1 MRDLVIL
8 VISPRSHTIP
18 CLPCSIQAL
27 RERLKDKLKEK
38 LKPKLRLNYFKHR
51 QESSSQV
58 IPWIPSSAEVAL
70 SVQNGEAAHV
80 AHYAHMKPYVSD
92 VTPLKVLPADV
103 KTEPEQGILDVP
115 SPFFSLGREPTGQL
129 VVANVSNGR
138 KKGGNKTSQ
147 LSRVNRFAESIL
159 QFVGERSVPEKLI
172 RGALGNNPDI
182 SKAIRL

>member
-1 MRDLVIL
+1 MIL
-8 VISPRSHTIP
+8 VTSSPSHTS
-18 CLPCSIQAL
+18 LSCSMQAL
-27 RERLKDKLKEK
+27 KERLKDKLKEK

-58 IPWIPSSAEVAL
+58 IPWVSTEEVAL
-70 SVQNGEAAHV
+70 PNQNEGAAHV
-80 AHYAHMKPYVSD
+80 AHYDHMKPFVSD
-92 VTPLKVLPADV
+92 VTPLKVLPAGV

-129 VVANVSNGR
+129 MVATVSNGR
-138 KKGGNKTSQ
+138 KKAGNKTSQ

>member
-1 MRDLVIL
+1 VVFL
-8 VISPRSHTIP
+8 ISPPSHVIP
-18 CLPCSIQAL
+18 FLSCSMEAL
-27 RERLKDKLKEK
+27 KERLKDKLREK

-51 QESSSQV
+51 RESSSQV
-58 IPWIPSSAEVAL
+58 VPWVPTKGVAL
-70 SVQNGEAAHV
+70 SHEDGEAAHV
-80 AHYAHMKPYVSD
+80 AQYAHMKPFVND
-92 VTPLKVLPADV
+92 FTPLRVLPAGV
-103 KTEPEQGILDVP
+103 KSEPEQGTLDP
-115 SPFFSLGREPTGQL
+115 TSSFFSLGRESTGEL

-138 KKGGNKTSQ
+138 KKAGNKTSQ